1 MWPEVEKGTAQH
13 KFFIDYDA
21 KRIRSISVTGFEKKI
36 QNWPS
41 LKKISTL
48 INLLKYLKIF
58 WSDQIFLVWV
68 SSQTNIFWSG
78 KSKLAILFKITGY
91 DFKNSLIFCKYTLKL
106 NCNRLKNIWR
116 SFNFVFIDSDQIF
129 VLVWIFAR
137 PKFFGLGQTAICP
150 PLSWSSS

>member
-1 MWPEVEKGTAQH
+1 M
-13 KFFIDYDA
+13 
-21 KRIRSISVTGFEKKI
+21 
-36 QNWPS
+36 
-41 LKKISTL
+41 
-48 INLLKYLKIF
+48 KIF

-78 KSKLAILFKITGY
+78 KSKFAILFKITGY

-150 PLSWSSS
+150 PLLEIRVQPIKKFFRNNDRFFCRIYKNFCHFFKLNARIQNLVSEIF

>member
-1 MWPEVEKGTAQH
+1 M
-13 KFFIDYDA
+13 
-21 KRIRSISVTGFEKKI
+21 
-36 QNWPS
+36 
-41 LKKISTL
+41 
-48 INLLKYLKIF
+48 KIF
-58 WSDQIFLVWV
+58 CSDQILLVWV

-78 KSKLAILFKITGY
+78 KSKFAILFKITGY

-150 PLSWSSS
+150 PLLGSIIENLLSHFDLRRAIVHRLYLALESLFRKLGIA